1 MTRLII
7 LSMCMLLI
15 LSSGTGQEKLSRYSV
30 HEARQHIGEVASVR
44 GAVTEVEHVGKGPAL
59 LHLGGYHPDQ
69 VLTVVV
75 SNTRSFGNLATYRGS
90 VIEVVGRITL
100 DHGKARIQLASRR
113 QLRYVEWGTK
123 M

>member
-1 MTRLII
+1 MTRLNI
-7 LSMCMLLI
+7 LSMCMLLTLI
-15 LSSGTGQEKLSRYSV
+15 PGSAQEKLNRYSI
-30 HEARQHIGEVASVR
+30 HEAMQHIGEVASVR
-44 GAVTEVEHVGKGPAL
+44 GAVTEVENVGKGPAL
-59 LHLGGYHPDQ
+59 FHLGGYHPDQ

-75 SNTRSFGNLATYRGS
+75 SDTRLFGNLAPFRGS

-113 QLRYVEWGTK
+113 QLRYIEWGTK